1 MTAED
6 LIDFVSLTRDLTDQE
21 IESAAADFAPGNQ
34 AVLSIL
40 TQIRSAPFLT
50 DEVLDYFTKRLREE
64 AGANK

>member
-1 MTAED
+1 MNAED

-21 IESAAADFAPGNQ
+21 IKEAANNFAPGNQ
-34 AVLSIL
+34 AVISIL

-50 DEVLDYFTKRLREE
+50 EEALEYFEKRLREE

>member
-6 LIDFVSLTRDLTDQE
+6 LIDFIALTKDLTDEE
-21 IESAAADFAPGNQ
+21 IKEAATDFAPGNP

-64 AGANK
+64 VGANK